1 MARAKTKY
9 REIKSPPAELISA
22 DAKELPPSVI
32 AEPQGPVVAVAVEK
46 PQAEQPQ
53 PVQDDAALALRRQM
67 EALARSEAIQ
77 RQQAAQAV
85 PQQPPT
91 REQKLAHWQSQGGMS
106 EAEAA
111 FFEEQPGI
119 NRQSPTNRRCRCR
132 GCTSWPSTRHRCS
145 PDGNARNLPPAS
157 RKYEGASDGDK

>member
-1 MARAKTKY
+1 MQHPAAAYFKNNNPQISPPNKRGIFMALKSAY
-9 REIKSPPAELISA
+9 RKNKSPPAELIST
-22 DAKELPPSVI
+22 DAKELPTAIITPD
-32 AEPQGPVVAVAVEK
+32 AVAVVATEK
-46 PQAEQPQ
+46 PRRPEQVPQ
-53 PVQDDAALALRRQM
+53 PTQDEAALALRKQV

-119 NRQSPTNRRCRCR
+119 NRQSPTNRRC
-132 GCTSWPSTRHRCS
+132 G
-145 PDGNARNLPPAS
+145 
-157 RKYEGASDGDK
+157 Y